1 MQLNADLG
9 ESFGSW
15 KMGDDEA
22 IMSYIALA
30 NVACGYHAGDPL
42 VMQNAIRLA
51 KINNIKIGAHVSY
64 PDLMGFGR
72 RSMRINKTELIPII
86 HAQIAVLEGLA
97 LCQGLSLNHVKPHGA
112 MYNDMMRDA
121 VVFEDIVEAIKTYHK
136 PYPLMI
142 QAMHSAA
149 KNSVQYQAIAS
160 SYNVELI
167 LEAFA
172 DRAYTDE
179 GFLQSRNKPNAV
191 LNDEQALAQARN
203 IIHKG
208 RVNTV
213 SGKTL
218 QLNASTLC
226 VHSDNIHAIELCK
239 KIHALLE
246 E

>member
-22 IMSYIALA
+22 IMPYIALA
-30 NVACGYHAGDPL
+30 NIACGYHAGDPL

-51 KINNIKIGAHVSY
+51 KEHNIQIGAHVSY
-64 PDLMGFGR
+64 PDLTGFGR
-72 RSMRINKTELIPII
+72 RSMQISKAELISMI

-97 LCQGLSLNHVKPHGA
+97 LCQGLRLNHVKPHGA

-121 VVFEDIVEAIKTYHK
+121 LVFEHIIEAINTYHT

-142 QAMHSAA
+142 QATQSAA
-149 KNSVQYQAIAS
+149 KYQAMAS
-160 SYNVELI
+160 KHNVELI

-172 DRAYTDE
+172 DRAYTDD
-179 GFLQSRNKPNAV
+179 GFLESRSKPNAV
-191 LNDEQALAQARN
+191 LNNEQALSQAHN
-203 IIHKG
+203 IIYKG
-208 RVNTV
+208 SVTTV
-213 SGKTL
+213 TGKTL

-226 VHSDNIHAIELCK
+226 VHSDNSHAIALCK
-239 KIHALLE
+239 KIHSLLVV
-246 E
+246 